1 MPSKVKGSL
10 VPSFAINSS
19 KFFEATG
26 VFIGVKAVSL
36 GSSSGLAV
44 TNLLNL
50 WSVASLSF
58 GGATA
63 DWKLVFALRK
73 FEVLV

>member
-1 MPSKVKGSL
+1 M
-10 VPSFAINSS
+10 
-19 KFFEATG
+19 
-26 VFIGVKAVSL
+26 KAVSL

-44 TNLLNL
+44 TNPLNL